1 MRTKLG
7 LRVLFFCLLL
17 LPIIGR
23 GQPTATFDRPTVE
36 TGEAFRLQIRT
47 MQRPARVDL
56 SAWSPWFPE
65 ENILHRGA
73 WKAEAGAWRQ
83 EITLICFD
91 AGVPPLPPAALILA
105 SGDTLPLSAPPL
117 SVTATPAPE
126 DLADMADIK
135 EIIPELA
142 HWTDYLFWLY
152 LPAAAALL
160 FAAARYGSRFLHRRR
175 AMRARSLQA
184 PPGDLARRRLARL
197 EQQQLWQKGAYAA
210 YYAEL
215 SHILRE
221 FLELRYGI
229 LALESVTEQILA
241 QLAQTDFPKE
251 ALPEIEHFLRQAELA
266 KFAKAIPAAG
276 FHEQAFRLAFE
287 ISKIG

>member
-1 MRTKLG
+1 MRTKFCFG
-7 LRVLFFCLLL
+7 ILFGSLVL

-23 GQPTATFDRPTVE
+23 GQITATFDRATVE
-36 TGEAFRLQIRT
+36 TGEVFRLQIQT
-47 MQRPARVDL
+47 AQRPARVDL
-56 SAWSPWFPE
+56 SAWSHWFPE
-65 ENILHRGA
+65 KNILHRSA
-73 WKAEAGAWRQ
+73 WKAEAGYWRQ

-91 AGVPPLPPAALILA
+91 AGVPPLPPAALMLA
-105 SGDTLPLSAPPL
+105 SGDTLPLPAPPL

-126 DLADMADIK
+126 DLAGMADIK
-135 EIIPELA
+135 EIILEPA

-152 LPAAAALL
+152 FLVGAALL
-160 FAAARYGSRFLHRRR
+160 LAAARYGSRFMHRRR

-184 PPGDLARRRLARL
+184 SPGDLARRRLARL

-221 FLELRYGI
+221 FLEHRYGI
-229 LALESVTEQILA
+229 RALESVTEQILA

-251 ALPEIEHFLRQAELA
+251 SLPEIEHFLRQAELA
-266 KFAKAIPAAG
+266 KFAKAVPAPA
-276 FHEQAFRLAFE
+276 FHEQAFRWTLE
-287 ISKIG
+287 ISKT

>member
-1 MRTKLG
+1 M
-7 LRVLFFCLLL
+7 LFWGFLL
-17 LPIIGR
+17 LPMAGR
-23 GQPTATFDRPTVE
+23 GQPTATFDRATAE

-47 MQRPARVDL
+47 AQRPARVDL

-65 ENILHRGA
+65 ENILHRSA
-73 WKAEAGAWRQ
+73 WKAEAGAWYQ

-91 AGVPPLPPAALILA
+91 AGAPPLPPAALLLA
-105 SGDTLPLSAPPL
+105 TGDTLPLPAPPL
-117 SVTATPAPE
+117 LVEATPAPE

-135 EIIPELA
+135 EIIREPA

-152 LPAAAALL
+152 WLVAAALL
-160 FAAARYGSRFLHRRR
+160 LVAARLLSRLLHRRR

-184 PPGDLARRRLARL
+184 PPGDLARRRLERL

-229 LALESVTEQILA
+229 LALESVTAQILA
-241 QLAQTDFPKE
+241 HLAQTDFPKE

-266 KFAKAIPAAG
+266 KFAKAVPAAG
-276 FHEQAFRLAFE
+276 FHEQAFRLVFE
-287 ISKIG
+287 ISKT

>member
-1 MRTKLG
+1 MLFLG
-7 LRVLFFCLLL
+7 FLL
-17 LPIIGR
+17 LPMAGR
-23 GQPTATFDRPTVE
+23 GQLTATFDRATAE

-47 MQRPARVDL
+47 VQRPGRVDL

-65 ENILHRGA
+65 ENILHQSA
-73 WKAEAGAWRQ
+73 WKAEAGAWYQ

-105 SGDTLPLSAPPL
+105 SGDTLPLPPPPL
-117 SVTATPAPE
+117 SVEATPAPE

-135 EIIPELA
+135 EIIREPA
-142 HWTDYLFWLY
+142 RWTDYLFWWYWLV
-152 LPAAAALL
+152 AAVLL
-160 FAAARYGSRFLHRRR
+160 LVAARFLSRLLHRRQ
-175 AMRARSLQA
+175 AMRTRSLQA
-184 PPGDLARRRLARL
+184 PPGDLARRRLERL

-266 KFAKAIPAAG
+266 KFAKAVPAAG

-287 ISKIG
+287 ISKT

>member
-1 MRTKLG
+1 MRTKFCFGILFGG
-7 LRVLFFCLLL
+7 LVL

-23 GQPTATFDRPTVE
+23 GQITAAFDRATAE
-36 TGEAFRLQIRT
+36 TGEVFRLQIRT
-47 MQRPARVDL
+47 AQRPAHVDL
-56 SAWSPWFPE
+56 STWSPWFPE
-65 ENILHRGA
+65 ENILNRSA
-73 WKAEAGAWRQ
+73 WKAEAGYWQQ

-105 SGDTLPLSAPPL
+105 SGDTLPLPAPPL
-117 SVTATPAPE
+117 AVKATPAPE

-135 EIIPELA
+135 EIVPEPA
-142 HWTDYLFWLY
+142 HWTDYLFWVY
-152 LPAAAALL
+152 FFVAAVLL
-160 FAAARYGSRFLHRRR
+160 LAAARYGPRFLHRRR

-221 FLELRYGI
+221 FLEHRYGI
-229 LALESVTEQILA
+229 FALESVTEEILA
-241 QLAQTDFPKE
+241 QLAQTGFPKE
-251 ALPEIEHFLRQAELA
+251 TLPEIEYFLRQAELA
-266 KFAKAIPAAG
+266 KFAKAVPAAG
-276 FHEQAFRLAFE
+276 FHEQAFRLALE
-287 ISKIG
+287 ISKI